1 MYCFVFP
8 GQGSQLVGM
17 GYEVYQ
23 AFPAAKEVFKE
34 VDDALGQKLSKLI
47 FEGTLEDLTLTENA
61 QPALMAVSMAFIR
74 VLEQE
79 GNLNIS
85 RLALCVAGH
94 SLGEYTALTAAGVL
108 KLSDTAK
115 LLRTRGRAMQEAV
128 PFGQGSMAAILGL
141 DIQEVAL
148 AVQSASQGQVCVIAN
163 DNAPGQVVISGHKE
177 AIERAI
183 ALATQ
188 NGAKRCIMLP
198 VSAPFHCPLMEP
210 AAHIMAESLN
220 QVDFSKALV
229 PVITNVTAGFETS
242 PEVLQK
248 GLVEQVTGQVRWRE
262 TIESLTQY
270 PISQVVEVGA
280 GKVLTGLT
288 KRINPELNAVA
299 INTPQ
304 DIETFLKLL
313 S

>member
-188 NGAKRCIMLP
+188 KGAKRCIMLP

-210 AAHIMAESLN
+210 AAHIMAEALN
-220 QVDFSKALV
+220 QVNFSKALV
-229 PVITNVTAGFETS
+229 PVITNVTASFETS